1 MLFRKI
7 TLAVPLC
14 AIALAVAPCAF
25 AQMSSPAAEASP
37 VEASPDQPSAS
48 ESMHHAGE
56 SAENA
61 MEHAYNG
68 TRTAVKD
75 TTITARVKSAI
86 HHDKDIRGSEIHV
99 DTVAGVVTLSGSA
112 PTTDDA
118 TRATE
123 VAQRTKGVRSVKDA
137 ISIAASNSSM
147 R

>member
-37 VEASPDQPSAS
+37 VEQPSAS

-61 MEHAYNG
+61 VEHAYHG
-68 TRTAVKD
+68 TRTALKD

-86 HHDKDIRGSEIHV
+86 HHDKDIKGSEIHV
-99 DTVAGVVTLSGSA
+99 DTVAGVVTLSGTA
-112 PTTDDA
+112 PSTEDA
-118 TRATE
+118 TRAQE
-123 VAQRTKGVRSVKDA
+123 VAQRTKGVRSVKNA
-137 ISIAASNSSM
+137 ISVAAESSSM